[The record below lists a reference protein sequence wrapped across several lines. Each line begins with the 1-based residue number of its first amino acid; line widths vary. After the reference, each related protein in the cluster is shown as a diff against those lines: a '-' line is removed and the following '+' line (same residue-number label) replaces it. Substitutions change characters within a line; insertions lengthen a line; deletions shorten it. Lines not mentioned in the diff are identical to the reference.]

1 MEITGLDF
9 FLINFVSFIF
19 GAGTGLIIC
28 CKHKDKLF
36 IKSRSMDNLSQQQQL
51 PPFSPPVMAS
61 APTPDNKQPVKI
73 TVE

>member
-36 IKSRSMDNLSQQQQL
+36 IKSRSMDNLSQQQL
-51 PPFSPPVMAS
+51 PPFSPPIMAS
-61 APTPDNKQPVKI
+61 APPSDNKQPVKI